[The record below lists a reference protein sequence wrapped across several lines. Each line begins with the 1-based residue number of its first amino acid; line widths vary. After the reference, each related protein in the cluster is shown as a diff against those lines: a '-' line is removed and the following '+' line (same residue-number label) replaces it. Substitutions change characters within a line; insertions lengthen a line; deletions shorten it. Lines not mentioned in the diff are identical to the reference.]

1 MVSVRATRLRQFPVR
16 RPSRRLLAVAAVL
29 VTAVP
34 VLAGLPADASRFPES
49 GGTNAAAAPTDQAV
63 FAPPSNLPSTL
74 TRGRGRVT
82 LSQSAGLTR
91 QLMSVSWSGM
101 HPSTS
106 DGSGSGSNVMVMQCR
121 GWNPSRED
129 CWMGDTTLAGDA
141 LGGHSGFANSGFFAP
156 ADSSPWQQSTLFGT
170 QLTVPFRRGD
180 GKPLIHTSGKDWAVL
195 GLGGNVDDF
204 SPGTANYRRG
214 FTGRG
219 GAGEIRTWVNTA
231 FENPSLG
238 CSSATHCS
246 LVVVPIRPH
255 PCRSRLPATQADLCR
270 GMAADPQQPSP
281 AYWQLAANWNQ
292 RYVFQLSLAPAAFAC
307 AQRADTAAF
316 IGSEAIGAAMRRWVA
331 ARCAPSS
338 PVALDYTVD
347 TEPDARRQ
355 VGTAT
360 AGGGTQYL
368 ADAAITGEAAATADT
383 AGRRPQYAPVAV
395 SGFAI
400 GFVWDRLLA
409 DGSSTAEVRDL
420 RLNARLVAKLLT
432 QSYPGRYASNSAGV
446 PVDPNT
452 RGNPDSLVNDP
463 EFGRLNPGAAQL
475 LATNLV
481 TQLGLHGANN
491 DVFLAL
497 SRWLWSD
504 ADARNFLQGK
514 PDPWKMRVNAAY
526 RGWKLPTDA
535 YGLRDGWT
543 VPKKSD
549 DALAGYQP
557 GSITAQPVP
566 SWSRSADILLT
577 AQPASQHPEPDPT
590 THLVTLQRDPAQTI
604 GTRSLLVVSTTSE
617 LALAGAHTASLRN
630 AAGKF
635 VQPNGIGLAYALRN
649 AKPAPGTGIL
659 QIDQHKMDPRGYPG
673 AIVSYAMVPT
683 AGLPKIQA
691 KRYADTIRWLAGPA
705 QTYGAMPGQL
715 PPGYLALPGALRT
728 QALHVATA
736 VERQSGQAVGPGNQP
751 GQPTVHPTQ
760 PGNTN
765 GPGSGSH
772 NQPGQVK
779 PTGTP
784 PTPGTTS
791 PNPTSPSKQPGKD
804 HASGQAPVSSVT
816 RGEQLGWLGWAL
828 PALLVL
834 GLLAGV
840 ASPLIRLGAQPG
852 NPVRNSLAIAGRRIR
867 TAVLRSQRRR

>member
-1 MVSVRATRLRQFPVR
+1 MISVRVNRRLPSFQAR
-16 RPSRRLLAVAAVL
+16 RSSRRLLAAAAVL
-29 VTAVP
+29 FTGVP
-34 VLAGLPADASRFPES
+34 LLAGLPAVASPAREP
-49 GGTNAAAAPTDQAV
+49 GWVTATAVATDQAL

-74 TRGRGRVT
+74 TRDHSRVT

-91 QLMSVSWSGM
+91 QLMSVNWNGM
-101 HPSTS
+101 QPSTS

-156 ADSSPWQQSTLFGT
+156 ADPSAWQQSTLFGT
-170 QLTVPFRRGD
+170 QLTVPFRRAD
-180 GKPLIHTSGKDWAVL
+180 GKPLIQTSGKDWTAL

-214 FTGRG
+214 FTGRSG
-219 GAGEIRTWVNTA
+219 TGEIRTWVNTA

-238 CSSATHCS
+238 CSSTTHCS

-255 PCRSRLPATQADLCR
+255 PCLTGLPTTQADLCR
-270 GMAADPQQPSP
+270 GMATDSQQPSP
-281 AYWQLAANWNQ
+281 AYWQLLANWNQ
-292 RYVFQLSLAPAAFAC
+292 RYVFQLSLAPGALAC
-307 AQRADTAAF
+307 TQRTDTAAF
-316 IGSEAIGAAMRRWVA
+316 IGSEAVGAAMRRWVA

-338 PVALDYTVD
+338 PYALDYTVD

-355 VGTAT
+355 VGTANP
-360 AGGGTQYL
+360 GGAKQFV
-368 ADAAITGEAAATADT
+368 ADAAITGEAAATTDT
-383 AGRRPQYAPVAV
+383 AGRHPQYAPVAV

-400 GFVWDRLLA
+400 GFVWDRVLA
-409 DGSSTAEVRDL
+409 DGSSTAEARNL

-432 QSYPGRYASNSAGV
+432 QSYPGRYASNSGGV

-452 RGNPDSLVNDP
+452 AGNPDSLVNDP
-463 EFGRLNPGAAQL
+463 EFIRLNPGAGQL

-481 TQLGLHGANN
+481 TQLGLSGANN

-504 ADARNFLQGK
+504 ADARSFLQGK
-514 PDPWKMRVNAAY
+514 PDPWRMRVNDAY
-526 RGWKLPTDA
+526 RGWKLPTDS
-535 YGLRDGWT
+535 YQLRDGWT

-549 DALAGYQP
+549 DAMAGYQP
-557 GSITAQPVP
+557 ASITAQPVA

-590 THLVTLQRDPAQTI
+590 TQAVTLKRDPAQTI
-604 GTRSLLVVSTTSE
+604 GTRSLVVVSTTSE
-617 LALAGAHTASLRN
+617 LALAGANAAALRN

-635 VQPNGIGLAYALRN
+635 VQPNGTGLAYALRN

-683 AGLPKIQA
+683 AGLPKVQA

-705 QTYGAMPGQL
+705 QTYGALPGQL

-736 VERQSGQAVGPGNQP
+736 VERQA
-751 GQPTVHPTQ
+751 GQP
-760 PGNTN
+760 
-765 GPGSGSH
+765 
-772 NQPGQVK
+772 VK
-779 PTGTP
+779 PSTPPRQPTTTRPTPPGDTHQHVTPSGTP
-784 PTPGTTS
+784 RPTPGITITS
-791 PNPTSPSKQPGKD
+791 PKPATPAKRPSND
-804 HASGQAPVSSVT
+804 HASGPVPIAVVT
-816 RGEQLGWLGWAL
+816 RAEQLGWLGWAL
-828 PALLVL
+828 PALLLL

-840 ASPLIRLGAQPG
+840 AGPVIRLSAQPG
-852 NPVRNSLAIAGRRIR
+852 NPVRNALQTAGRRVGTVVR
-867 TAVLRSQRRR
+867 RSQRRR